1 MSHNIVLFIGFY
13 PLGVVSGRRKGE
25 ILEIIGKVKDIS
37 RDFWS
42 DRVNLTLSV
51 VDVPE
56 GLKGDTDYR
65 ITIKEYRKSRSIDAN
80 ALLWACIGELSTAI
94 KSDKWSVY
102 LELLKRYGKYVYV
115 CVPPGKAE
123 DVKKQW
129 RECEEIGTV
138 DINGRKATQLLCYF
152 GSSTYDSK
160 EFGELLDGVVSEM
173 REVGLTPPPSKDMQR
188 AIEAI
193 ERRENKAN
201 G

>member
-1 MSHNIVLFIGFY
+1 MTGNARELIDYLIDQDKEKLFD
-13 PLGVVSGRRKGE
+13 LKEHKG
-25 ILEIIGKVKDIS
+25 K
-37 RDFWS
+37 
-42 DRVNLTLSV
+42 
-51 VDVPE
+51 
-56 GLKGDTDYR
+56 
-65 ITIKEYRKSRSIDAN
+65 RSLDAN
-80 ALLWACIGELSTAI
+80 GMLWACLQEIAAAI
-94 KSDKWSVY
+94 NSDKWSVY
-102 LELLKRYGKYVYV
+102 LQMLKRYGKYVYV

-123 DVKKQW
+123 EVKKQW

-160 EFGELLDGVVSEM
+160 EFSELLDGVVSEM

-193 ERRENKAN
+193 ERRERKN